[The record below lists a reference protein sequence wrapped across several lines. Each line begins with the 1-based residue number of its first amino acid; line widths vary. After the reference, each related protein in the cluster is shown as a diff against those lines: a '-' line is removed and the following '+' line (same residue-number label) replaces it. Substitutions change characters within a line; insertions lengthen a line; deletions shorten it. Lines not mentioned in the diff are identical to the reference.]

1 MFEGHLKLNKVP
13 LPRTLLGTSPFI
25 GAAQFGHR
33 ARLYQ
38 LDLYSNPEN
47 MLRIIRTSYNL
58 GIRGMQLLPYPPVV
72 QALEM
77 AREEGM
83 EIDVIGT
90 VRPDQENKDIKL
102 LNSLDAKV
110 MLIHAMTTDQ
120 GDWDFI
126 AQKLDL
132 IKKAN
137 AIPGLVTHR
146 PFHTTRKLLES
157 PIKDLFDL
165 YMLPVNRLGY
175 LMDCEQNLEEERSQ
189 LRDMVLELDKTII
202 GKKLLAAGIMTPQ
215 DAFEYLKTLDYV
227 DMVAVGIASEKEAQE
242 TFGIFLGKK

>member
-1 MFEGHLKLNKVP
+1 M
-13 LPRTLLGTSPFI
+13 LGTSPFI
-25 GAAQFGHR
+25 GAGQFGHR

-47 MLRIIRTSYNL
+47 MLQIIRTCYDMGVN
-58 GIRGMQLLPYPPVV
+58 GIQLLPYPPVI

-83 EIDVIGT
+83 KIDVIGT
-90 VRPDQENKDIKL
+90 IRPDLEKEDIDL
-102 LNSLDAKV
+102 LNSLDAKA
-110 MLIHAMTTDQ
+110 MLLHAMITDQ

-126 AQKLDL
+126 AENLNYIREAK
-132 IKKAN
+132 

-146 PFHTTRKLLES
+146 PFHTTPKLLDS
-157 PIKDLFDL
+157 PVRDLFEL

-175 LMDCEQNLEEERSQ
+175 LMDCEQNLDEERKQ
-189 LRDMVLELDKTII
+189 LREMILELDKTII
-202 GKKLLAAGIMTPQ
+202 GKKLLAAGIMTPL

-242 TFGIFLGKK
+242 TFGILSKK

>member
-1 MFEGHLKLNKVP
+1 MFKGYLELDNVA
-13 LPRTLLGTSPFI
+13 LPRVLLGTSPFV
-25 GAAQFGHR
+25 GASQFGHR

-47 MLRIIRTSYNL
+47 MLRIIRTSYDT
-58 GIRGMQLLPYPPVV
+58 GVKGMQLLPYPPVI

-83 EIDVIGT
+83 TIDIIGT
-90 VRPDQENKDIKL
+90 VRPGQEKEDIEL
-102 LNSLDAKV
+102 LNSLEAKA
-110 MLIHAMTTDQ
+110 MLLHAMITDQ

-126 AQKLDL
+126 AQNLDH
-132 IKKAN
+132 IVEAQ

-146 PFHTTRKLLES
+146 PFHTTRSLLES
-157 PIKDLFDL
+157 PVKDLFEL

-175 LMDCEQNLEEERSQ
+175 LMDCEQNLEEERNQ
-189 LRDMVLELDKTII
+189 LREMVLELDKTII

-215 DAFEYLKTLDYV
+215 EAFEYLKTLDYV

-242 TFGIFLGKK
+242 TFGILSIS

>member
-1 MFEGHLKLNKVP
+1 MFEGHLKLNKVS

-25 GAAQFGHR
+25 GAVQFGHR

-38 LDLYSNPEN
+38 LDLYRNPEN
-47 MLRIIRTSYNL
+47 MLRIIRTSYERGVR
-58 GIRGMQLLPYPPVV
+58 GIQLLPYPPVI

-83 EIDVIGT
+83 KIDIIGT
-90 VRPDQENKDIKL
+90 VRPDREKDDIQL
-102 LNSLDAKV
+102 LSSLDAKA
-110 MLIHAMTTDQ
+110 MLLHAVITDH

-126 AQKLDL
+126 EENLVHINDNQ
-132 IKKAN
+132 

-146 PFHTTRKLLES
+146 PFHTTRNLLKS
-157 PIKDLFDL
+157 SVRDLFEL

-189 LRDMVLELDKTII
+189 LREMVLKLNKTII

-227 DMVAVGIASEKEAQE
+227 DMVAVGIASEKEAVE
-242 TFGIFLGKK
+242 TFGILSSK

>member
-1 MFEGHLKLNKVP
+1 MFEGHLELNKIS

-47 MLRIIRTSYNL
+47 MLRIIRTSYDL
-58 GIRGMQLLPYPPVV
+58 GVRGIQLLPYPPVI

-83 EIDVIGT
+83 KIDVIGT
-90 VRPDQENKDIKL
+90 VRPDQENEDIKL

-110 MLIHAMTTDQ
+110 MLLHAMITDQ

-126 AQKLDL
+126 AQNLDR
-132 IKKAN
+132 IKEAN
-137 AIPGLVTHR
+137 AIAGLVTHR
-146 PFHTTRKLLES
+146 PFHTTSKLLES
-157 PIKDLFDL
+157 PVKDLFEV

-175 LMDCEQNLEEERSQ
+175 LMDCEQNLEKERTQ
-189 LRDMVLELDKTII
+189 LRDLVLELDKTII

-215 DAFEYLKTLDYV
+215 DAFEYLKTVDYV

-242 TFGIFLGKK
+242 TFGILSKK

>member
-1 MFEGHLKLNKVP
+1 MFKGYLELDNVA
-13 LPRTLLGTSPFI
+13 LPRVLLGTSPFV
-25 GAAQFGHR
+25 GASHFGHR

-47 MLRIIRTSYNL
+47 MLRIIRTSYDT
-58 GIRGMQLLPYPPVV
+58 GVKGMQLLPYPPVI

-83 EIDVIGT
+83 TIDIIGT
-90 VRPDQENKDIKL
+90 VRPGQEKEDIEL
-102 LNSLDAKV
+102 LNSLEAKA
-110 MLIHAMTTDQ
+110 MLLHAMITDQ

-126 AQKLDL
+126 AQNLDH
-132 IKKAN
+132 IVEAQ

-146 PFHTTRKLLES
+146 PFHTTRSLLES
-157 PIKDLFDL
+157 PVKDLFEL

-175 LMDCEQNLEEERSQ
+175 LMDCEQNLEEERNQ
-189 LRDMVLELDKTII
+189 LREMVLELDKTII

-215 DAFEYLKTLDYV
+215 EAFEYLKTLDYV

-242 TFGIFLGKK
+242 TFGILSIS

>member
-1 MFEGHLKLNKVP
+1 MYEGYLELNNTT
-13 LPRTLLGTSPFI
+13 LPRILLGTSPFI
-25 GAAQFGHR
+25 GAGQFGHR

-47 MLRIIRTSYNL
+47 MFQIIKTSYDK
-58 GIRGMQLLPYPPVV
+58 GVRGMQLLPYPPVI

-83 EIDVIGT
+83 KIDVIGT
-90 VRPDQENKDIKL
+90 VRPEQEQEDIKL
-102 LNSLDAKV
+102 LKSLDAKA
-110 MLIHAMTTDQ
+110 MLLHAITTDQ

-126 AQKLDL
+126 AKNLNRIRQ
-132 IKKAN
+132 AT

-157 PIKDLFDL
+157 PVRDLFEL

-175 LMDCEQNLEEERSQ
+175 LMDCEQNLEEERRQ
-189 LRDMVLELDKTII
+189 LREMILELDKTII

-242 TFGIFLGKK
+242 TFEILSRN

>member
-1 MFEGHLKLNKVP
+1 MFEGYLELNNVT
-13 LPRTLLGTSPFI
+13 LPSTLLGTSPFI
-25 GAAQFGHR
+25 GAGQFGHR

-47 MLRIIRTSYNL
+47 MLKIIRISYDMGVR
-58 GIRGMQLLPYPPVV
+58 GIQLLPYPPVI
-72 QALEM
+72 QALVM

-83 EIDVIGT
+83 KIDIIGT
-90 VRPDQENKDIKL
+90 VRPDQEKEDIKL
-102 LNSLDAKV
+102 LNSLDAKA
-110 MLIHAMTTDQ
+110 MLLHAMITDQ

-126 AQKLDL
+126 DENLNRIREAE
-132 IKKAN
+132 

-146 PFHTTRKLLES
+146 PFHTTRRLLES
-157 PIKDLFDL
+157 PVKDLFEL
-165 YMLPVNRLGY
+165 YMLPLNRLGY
-175 LMDCEQNLEEERSQ
+175 LMDCEQNLEKERSQ
-189 LRDMVLELDKTII
+189 LREMVLELDKTII

-242 TFGIFLGKK
+242 TFGILSKK